1 MTEPVPALVHG
12 IGAVAAALTTLCWLP
27 QAVRVIRLRDTRAIS
42 LTTNLVFATGILLWL
57 VYGIAIGNGP
67 LIAANGVSLILTLVI
82 IAMKLRYG

>member
-1 MTEPVPALVHG
+1 VTEPVPALVHG

>member
-1 MTEPVPALVHG
+1 LVHG

-42 LTTNLVFATGILLWL
+42 LATNLVFATGILLWL
-57 VYGIAIGNGP
+57 IYGIAIGNGP